1 MFARLFALLLL
12 LALAGCV
19 SEPLPE
25 GFERTNDFDQVEAA
39 KTRIS
44 LGLTYLK
51 NGNYTQAKLNL
62 DKALE
67 FAPRLADA
75 HYSLAY
81 YYQLVEEFA
90 RAEQSYENAMDLD
103 PRNPDIA
110 NSYGAFLCQQGRYDQ
125 AKTFFLKAVNSQSYA
140 NSAETYENIALCSLS
155 QDRPNEAI
163 DYLQT
168 ALKHQPT
175 RAKSLFLL
183 TELQVREEQFALAKQ
198 TLARYQRVARVSA
211 ETLWMSVQ
219 IAQGLGQMD
228 EAKGFGDMMM
238 RMYPR
243 HGLTQR
249 YVASMDKPLVTPKV
263 AQTPKPVAAPVEPI
277 QPEPEQVKSDVDT
290 APSINEEDKALT
302 EARETA
308 EVAKAESAA
317 ETVVDSVTDTMA
329 EVSEETAANTEA
341 ETVVEATVETT
352 VKPDSDEIPVADAS
366 SDVATVTDETDVD
379 DSISATNDYPVEDV
393 VEENGA
399 VDQAETSTEQSL
411 QDSDTLSNAEAAS
424 TVSSSTAMDS
434 ELDTEDKVV
443 QKHTVAAGENLY
455 RISLRYNIKM
465 SSLIEWNQLP
475 ENGSIQKGM
484 TLWVVDPES
493 VTQE

>member
-1 MFARLFALLLL
+1 MFGRILGFLLLL
-12 LALAGCV
+12 TLAGCV

-25 GFERTNDFDQVEAA
+25 GFERSNDFDQVEAA

-81 YYQLVEEFA
+81 YYQLVEEVK
-90 RAEQSYENAMDLD
+90 RAEQSYQNALDLD

-125 AKTFFLKAVNSQSYA
+125 AKKFFMQAVNSQTYA

-155 QDRPNEAI
+155 QERPNEAI
-163 DYLQT
+163 EYLQT

-183 TELQVREEQFALAKQ
+183 AELQIDQEQYALAKQ

-211 ETLWMSVQ
+211 ETLWMQVQ
-219 IAQGLGQMD
+219 IAQGLDQQD
-228 EAKGFGDMMM
+228 DAKGYGEMLM

-243 HGLTQR
+243 HPLTQR
-249 YVASMDKPLVTPKV
+249 YLANLTKPQVTNKV
-263 AQTPKPVAAPVEPI
+263 AAQPTVESKPAPPVESESPITNEPTLPVADEETSNIVEASEASEHNEI
-277 QPEPEQVKSDVDT
+277 SAVKADESASENDEAGAAGTTDT
-290 APSINEEDKALT
+290 AVNETADVTTISTEPLT
-302 EARETA
+302 EANPLVDSEQSVTKELEEQA
-308 EVAKAESAA
+308 STQSTTNASESAA
-317 ETVVDSVTDTMA
+317 
-329 EVSEETAANTEA
+329 
-341 ETVVEATVETT
+341 
-352 VKPDSDEIPVADAS
+352 DE
-366 SDVATVTDETDVD
+366 
-379 DSISATNDYPVEDV
+379 
-393 VEENGA
+393 
-399 VDQAETSTEQSL
+399 
-411 QDSDTLSNAEAAS
+411 
-424 TVSSSTAMDS
+424 SSTQH
-434 ELDTEDKVV
+434 VV
-443 QKHTVAAGENLY
+443 SAGENLY
-455 RISLRYNIKM
+455 RISLRYNVKM

-475 ENGSIQKGM
+475 ENGSIQRGM
-484 TLWVVDPES
+484 TLWVVDPATLSNE
-493 VTQE
+493 